1 MLSYKWIRPDMDLY
15 LIPEDGKN
23 TVELVNT
30 GNLDEDFRNYAYN
43 FYDAAELVVHYLAEE
58 AALRHDI
65 AKLDLWYFP
74 MVYLY
79 RQCLELLLKACIF
92 QTVRDS
98 NDRKNLVGEIRH
110 DLKQAFDKLVE
121 IRKLNLNE
129 NAKWLMQ
136 YLFDISSIDRESDMF
151 RYPFGCDFKVLFN
164 KQTNISLV
172 ATHDNMNKAFFI
184 ISEIFLR
191 GNFSEQ
197 DYKAYKPRLIIEGGN
212 YYQQSVVGYKYSEY
226 SFYPYFSAYKE
237 VADFLKKAIIDSNKP
252 KLFLPMCY
260 LYRNTVELGLKRL
273 ILEDSHIDNTKAVKI
288 IKKKKHSIQ
297 GLWNSIEED
306 IKECADESG
315 NDTTLEDANRYIS
328 TFHNFDN
335 ASDLFRYPCNKMME
349 PYFLTSQKFDIDN
362 VASCFE
368 ELCNFLDSIDDMLS
382 IRKEY
387 EADMAADL
395 ASYYD

>member
-1 MLSYKWIRPDMDLY
+1 MDLY
-15 LIPEDGKN
+15 LIPENGKY
-23 TVELVNT
+23 TLELVNT

-110 DLKQAFDKLVE
+110 DLKQAFEKLVE

-129 NAKWLMQ
+129 NAKWLLK
-136 YLFDISSIDRESDMF
+136 YLSDISSIDRESDMF
-151 RYPFGCDFKVLFN
+151 RYPFGSNFNVLFN

-172 ATHDNMNKAFFI
+172 ATHDNMNKAFAI
-184 ISEIFLR
+184 VAELFLR

-197 DYKAYKPRLIIEGGN
+197 VYKADKPRLIIEGGN

-273 ILEDSHIDNTKAVKI
+273 ILEELKNY
-288 IKKKKHSIQ
+288 
-297 GLWNSIEED
+297 
-306 IKECADESG
+306 
-315 NDTTLEDANRYIS
+315 YI
-328 TFHNFDN
+328 
-335 ASDLFRYPCNKMME
+335 R
-349 PYFLTSQKFDIDN
+349 
-362 VASCFE
+362 
-368 ELCNFLDSIDDMLS
+368 
-382 IRKEY
+382 
-387 EADMAADL
+387 
-395 ASYYD
+395 